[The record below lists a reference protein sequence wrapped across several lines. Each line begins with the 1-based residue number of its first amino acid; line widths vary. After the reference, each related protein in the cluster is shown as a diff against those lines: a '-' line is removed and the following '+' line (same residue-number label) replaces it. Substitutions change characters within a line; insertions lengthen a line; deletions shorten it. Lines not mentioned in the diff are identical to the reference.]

1 MNKLQI
7 EVDTWIKTY
16 GIRYYSELT
25 NLGILME
32 EVGEL
37 ARYITRIY
45 GDQSFKINEDALNAK
60 AKISEELA
68 DILFV
73 TLCLS
78 NQMNIN
84 IEEVFKR
91 KMELRTIRD
100 KERHLNNPKLNS

>member
-37 ARYITRIY
+37 ARYIICNIMSI
-45 GDQSFKINEDALNAK
+45 QSNEYK
-60 AKISEELA
+60 YRRS
-68 DILFV
+68 F
-73 TLCLS
+73 
-78 NQMNIN
+78 
-84 IEEVFKR
+84 
-91 KMELRTIRD
+91 
-100 KERHLNNPKLNS
+100 

>member
-60 AKISEELA
+60 AKISDELA

>member
-60 AKISEELA
+60 AKISDELA

-84 IEEVFKR
+84 IEEVLKR

>member
-16 GIRYYSELT
+16 GIKYYSELT

-60 AKISEELA
+60 AKISDELA

>member
-60 AKISEELA
+60 SKISDELA

-84 IEEVFKR
+84 LEEVFIR

>member
-60 AKISEELA
+60 AKISDELA

-84 IEEVFKR
+84 IEEVFKYF
-91 KMELRTIRD
+91 KY
-100 KERHLNNPKLNS
+100 